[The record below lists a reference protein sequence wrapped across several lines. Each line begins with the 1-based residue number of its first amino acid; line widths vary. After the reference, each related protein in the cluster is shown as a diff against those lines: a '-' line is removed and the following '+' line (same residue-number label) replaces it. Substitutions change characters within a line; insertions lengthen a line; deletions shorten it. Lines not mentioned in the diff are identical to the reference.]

1 MKITLYVDDSNDDRE
16 APKKLALRLLTS
28 AFDLDAD
35 EMFGAIRDR
44 NGNRVRAVVTVS
56 ERETDSAEGK
66 GS

>member
-1 MKITLYVDDSNDDRE
+1 MKIILEVDDSNDDRE
-16 APKKLALRLLTS
+16 APKKLAMRLLAS
-28 AFDLDAD
+28 AFDLDTD
-35 EMFGAIRDR
+35 KMIGAVRDR